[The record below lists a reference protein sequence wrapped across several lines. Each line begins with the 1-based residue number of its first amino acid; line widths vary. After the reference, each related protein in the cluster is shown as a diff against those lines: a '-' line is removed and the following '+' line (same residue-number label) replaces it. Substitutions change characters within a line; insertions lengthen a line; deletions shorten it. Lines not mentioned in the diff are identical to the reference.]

1 MVPGLYKAVTECLKI
16 SELAKE
22 DLVGAQLVRLL
33 SIIFESFLRSVFK
46 QRKMVKL
53 SLISALIDNQGT
65 PEIMLT

>member
-1 MVPGLYKAVTECLKI
+1 MPGLYTAVTECLKI
-16 SELAKE
+16 SELAKD

-33 SIIFESFLRSVFK
+33 RIIFESFLRSVQ

-53 SLISALIDNQGT
+53 PVISALVDNQGT